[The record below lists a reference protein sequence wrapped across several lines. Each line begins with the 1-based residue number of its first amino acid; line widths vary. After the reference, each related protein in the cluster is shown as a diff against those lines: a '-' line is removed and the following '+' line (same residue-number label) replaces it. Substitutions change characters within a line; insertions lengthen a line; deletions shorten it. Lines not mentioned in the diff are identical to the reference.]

1 MKLTA
6 HMALKGPNHL
16 LSFEEILVELEKL
29 GADVDQFRKL
39 KLRGERPEI
48 LEKNLLKLLEKTI

>member
-1 MKLTA
+1 
-6 HMALKGPNHL
+6 MALKGPNLL
-16 LSFEEILVELEKL
+16 LSFEEILTELEKL